1 MKRPIPVWT
10 IGCMLDLF
18 TWYQIYPEDPTLA
31 QKIDEIHELAKRDFG
46 AYNDWFYRFHDLP
59 ADALKTID
67 IL

>member
-1 MKRPIPVWT
+1 
-10 IGCMLDLF
+10 MLDLF